1 MDFED
6 RPLQRQGHHQ
16 AHVDDI
22 TLRTADDFNPFDV
35 NNPFDVGPSDGIES
49 GDFNELDIGIDWGGE
64 DANRIDASD
73 KSDMIS
79 LDESV
84 GVGRDAGQHRD
95 SLGQDLLA
103 RHDMLLDPDLLSHA
117 NKSRDNSEQP
127 FDAAMDM
134 NVDMNLDVDMNLG
147 IGFDDIP
154 LDVMENTPGQT
165 RSSSRACKSLSLIFG
180 LS

>member
-22 TLRTADDFNPFDV
+22 TLRTADDLHPFDV

-49 GDFNELDIGIDWGGE
+49 GDFNELDIGIDWGGDDE
-64 DANRIDASD
+64 ANRIDD
-73 KSDMIS
+73 NHRLDMIS

-84 GVGRDAGQHRD
+84 GIGRDAGPHRD

-103 RHDMLLDPDLLSHA
+103 RHGILVDPDILSHA
-117 NKSRDNSEQP
+117 SESREISEQP
-127 FDAAMDM
+127 FDTALAM
-134 NVDMNLDVDMNLG
+134 DVDMNLG
-147 IGFDDIP
+147 IGFDDPP
-154 LDVMENTPGQT
+154 LDVMENPPGQAQ
-165 RSSSRACKSLSLIFG
+165 SSSRESLYP
-180 LS
+180 

>member
-22 TLRTADDFNPFDV
+22 TLRTADDLHPFDV
-35 NNPFDVGPSDGIES
+35 NNPFDVGPSEGIES

-64 DANRIDASD
+64 EANGLDAND
-73 KSDMIS
+73 KLDIIS

-84 GVGRDAGQHRD
+84 GVGRNAGQHRD
-95 SLGQDLLA
+95 TLAQELLA
-103 RHDMLLDPDLLSHA
+103 RHDMLVDADLLSHSS
-117 NKSRDNSEQP
+117 KSRENSEQP
-127 FDAAMDM
+127 FDTAMDM
-134 NVDMNLDVDMNLG
+134 DVDMNLG

-165 RSSSRACKSLSLIFG
+165 RSSSRACEFLHPLCFSHI
-180 LS
+180 

>member
-22 TLRTADDFNPFDV
+22 TLRTADDFHPFDV
-35 NNPFDVGPSDGIES
+35 NNPFDIGPSDGIES
-49 GDFNELDIGIDWGGE
+49 GDFNELDIGIDWGEANGV
-64 DANRIDASD
+64 DAND
-73 KSDMIS
+73 KLDMIS

-95 SLGQDLLA
+95 SLGQELLA
-103 RHDMLLDPDLLSHA
+103 RHDILIEPDLLSHA
-117 NKSRDNSEQP
+117 SKSRENSEQP
-127 FDAAMDM
+127 FDMAMD
-134 NVDMNLDVDMNLG
+134 VDVDLNLG
-147 IGFDDIP
+147 IGFDDVP
-154 LDVMENTPGQT
+154 LLDVMENTPGQT
-165 RSSSRACKSLSLIFG
+165 RSSSRACESLSLSLWT